1 MHLWGRQREAGQWC
15 RLAPVTS
22 PGGPF
27 DPASVTAD
35 GRRGSRPGVS
45 LLSKCH
51 GPSTQAVPSLLPHS
65 HTRTPCS
72 ARGRRFLSPLPPRP
86 PPLSRTLPSVATMF
100 MHPADAV
107 LLRRSLRRVVPSVR
121 APGVCAG
128 GGWGGTAR
136 CGGGGGDGAM
146 RGGERTARG
155 WTRWGACA
163 VAGGEWSGGGG
174 GCRFGVGGGQCRLW
188 WGGLSWVTWAPP
200 GGERPLRGR
209 GVTHFADFVLILHGG
224 EGGGGGCD

>member
-107 LLRRSLRRVVPSVR
+107 LLRRSLRRVVPSLFLAGAAMEAFMIYVPIGGRTFYDVAKEKEAERRAEGGRVR
-121 APGVCAG
+121 
-128 GGWGGTAR
+128 
-136 CGGGGGDGAM
+136 DIL
-146 RGGERTARG
+146 RTATVPPG
-155 WTRWGACA
+155 T
-163 VAGGEWSGGGG
+163 EPQPP
-174 GCRFGVGGGQCRLW
+174 FGVAKDVGRSLPTTTPQQQQPVP
-188 WGGLSWVTWAPP
+188 LSPP
-200 GGERPLRGR
+200 PTSPSSAERPHQR
-209 GVTHFADFVLILHGG
+209 GVEG
-224 EGGGGGCD
+224 E

>member
-1 MHLWGRQREAGQWC
+1 MGQDCMHLWGRQREAGQWC

-136 CGGGGGDGAM
+136 CGGGGRGRRDA
-146 RGGERTARG
+146 RGGEDGARLDEMG
-155 WTRWGACA
+155 GVRGGRRGMVRWGRG
-163 VAGGEWSGGGG
+163 VSIWGGGG
-174 GCRFGVGGGQCRLW
+174 AV
-188 WGGLSWVTWAPP
+188 
-200 GGERPLRGR
+200 
-209 GVTHFADFVLILHGG
+209 
-224 EGGGGGCD
+224 